1 MRQDEAFI
9 DYLRYELNYSEH
21 TLGAYASDLRQFM
34 DYLHVGQGEDI
45 DLGTLTTGDIRSW
58 LVELSKHGIKPRSA
72 RRKLQTIRAMFHWAM
87 KRGDV
92 QSNPASD
99 IELAKFEQRLPIYA
113 REEQMDFILDD
124 ETIDHTDFRQLRDY
138 LIVEMLYE
146 TGMRQAE
153 LISLTD
159 INADTDHREL
169 KVLGKRRKQ
178 RIIPFGDELCH
189 TMQEYRTLRN
199 SQIGVTE
206 YFFVRENG
214 EPLYP
219 KLVYNVV
226 HQALE
231 CTGLSKCSPHVLR
244 HSFASAMLN
253 HGAELN
259 SVKEL
264 LGHASLATTQIY
276 THISINEI
284 KQSYNQAHPR
294 AVKK

>member
-1 MRQDEAFI
+1 MRQEEAFI

-21 TLGAYASDLRQFM
+21 TLGAYTSDLRQFM
-34 DYLHVGQGEDI
+34 DYLHVERGEDI
-45 DLGTLTTGDIRSW
+45 DLGSLTANDIRSW
-58 LVELSKHGIKPRSA
+58 LVELSKHGIKSRSV
-72 RRKLQTIRAMFHWAM
+72 RRKLQTIRALFHWAM
-87 KRGDV
+87 KRGDI

-99 IELAKFEQRLPIYA
+99 IELAKFEQRLPIYV

-124 ETIDHTDFRQLRDY
+124 EDVDRTDFRQLRDY
-138 LIVEMLYE
+138 LIIEMLYE

-159 INADTDHREL
+159 INANTDCYEL
-169 KVLGKRRKQ
+169 KVTGKRRKQ
-178 RIIPFGDELCH
+178 RIIPFGEGLCS
-189 TMQEYRTLRN
+189 TMREYRTLRN
-199 SQIGVTE
+199 RQVGVTE
-206 YFFVRENG
+206 HFFVRENG

-231 CTGLSKCSPHVLR
+231 CTGLDKCSPHVLR

-264 LGHASLATTQIY
+264 LGHTSLATTQIY
-276 THISINEI
+276 TPISINEI
-284 KQSYNQAHPR
+284 KQNYNQAHPR